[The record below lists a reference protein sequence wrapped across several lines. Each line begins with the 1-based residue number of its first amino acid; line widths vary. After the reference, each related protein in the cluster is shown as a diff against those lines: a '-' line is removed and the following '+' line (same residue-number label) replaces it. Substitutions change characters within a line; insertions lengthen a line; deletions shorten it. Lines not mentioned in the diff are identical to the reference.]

1 MQPKENKYL
10 KVFGWLSL
18 TAVCLCYFLIVY
30 FSYHNRTYQE
40 KEHDS
45 RVFGQKRKFLLYLPE
60 SYTKSDKRY
69 PVIYYF
75 HGWGGR
81 PWLDVNANLAYDSIQ
96 NLVNKYQ
103 LILVMA
109 DGSMDGIEPN
119 PYNVGEPWEVRF
131 SIQYKDYFPELV
143 SYIDSNYRTLTDR
156 GHRALMGF
164 SMGGFISLFMGGI
177 YADRICAVMSF
188 AGSPEMMTGY
198 PGNETLY
205 PIRYTFKNLNDLD
218 VRMHNGNTDILYY
231 LNEEVHAGAGWEG
244 KKIEYWTFHG
254 PHMIDHHGE
263 TKVLEMGVK
272 FISDAFHKQW
282 PPPKKWS
289 HYDIY
294 PSFDLWGY
302 HIESDKKEPGFI
314 FLKNVD
320 STGFGIYTLRWLP
333 DGPAIAP
340 VSMRV
345 VTAPVYKPGAC
356 YDMILYSSA
365 RDSLVTKSVC
375 ADSNGR
381 ISVEATGSGDQIGIT
396 DKNSLPQWVI
406 LDYTMDSGSH
416 YLQTD
421 RENKIHIRLLNR
433 GGENELPARIRMV
446 LSTGDSNIQ
455 ITNPELEIKFEK
467 GKRIVRTESFSILCN
482 KKPPAHAEPPM
493 VKFTLTEKNSAGNFM
508 DDFTVPVLYD
518 LPLFDSIRIDDGL
531 TLRDSAFGKGN
542 GNGVA
547 EAGENILLYQ
557 GSHRLRIYAEDPWV
571 PKDQE
576 RLAIEIIPARWPD
589 GMSLSSVFHIL
600 PGCPDG
606 HVISGIACYETKT
619 FNPIERK
626 LTWGSFRLTVR
637 NKKQ

>member
-1 MQPKENKYL
+1 MHPGENKYL

-18 TAVCLCYFLIVY
+18 AAVSICFFLIVY

-40 KEHDS
+40 KEHYS
-45 RVFGQKRKFLLYLPE
+45 RVFGQNREFLLYLPD
-60 SYTKSDKRY
+60 SYTKSEKRY

-81 PWLDVNANLAYDSIQ
+81 PYMDVNANLAYDSIQ

-119 PYNVGEPWEVRF
+119 PYNVGEPEDVRF
-131 SIQYKDYFPELV
+131 SIQYKDYFPELMG
-143 SYIDSNYRTLTDR
+143 YIDSNYRTLTDR

-205 PIRYTFKNLNDLD
+205 PVRYTFKNLNDLD
-218 VRMHNGNTDILYY
+218 VRIHNGNIDILYW
-231 LNEEVHAGAGWEG
+231 LNEEVNAGAGWEG
-244 KKIEYWTFHG
+244 KKIEYWTFPG
-254 PHMIDHHGE
+254 PHMIDHRGK
-263 TKVLEMGVK
+263 TTVLEMGIK
-272 FISDAFHKQW
+272 FISDAFQKKW

-302 HIESDKKEPGFI
+302 QVRTDKKEPGFI

-320 STGFGIYTLRWLP
+320 SIGFGIYALRWLP
-333 DGPAIAP
+333 DGPAMAP
-340 VSMRV
+340 VSMQV
-345 VTAPVYKPGAC
+345 LTAPLYKPGGC
-356 YDMILYSSA
+356 YDMMLYSA
-365 RDSLVTKSVC
+365 AKDSLITKSIC

-381 ISVEATGSGDQIGIT
+381 IDIQPTGSGDQIGIT
-396 DKNSLPQWVI
+396 DKNSLPEWVV
-406 LDYTMDSGSH
+406 LDYTVDDSSRFLKTGK
-416 YLQTD
+416 
-421 RENKIHIRLLNR
+421 ENKIRVRLLNR
-433 GGENELPARIRMV
+433 GGESDLPATIRLV
-446 LSTGDSNIQ
+446 LNTTDSAVHIK
-455 ITNPELEIKFEK
+455 NPEREIKFEK
-467 GKRIVRTESFSILCN
+467 GQRMIRTEAFTVLCN
-482 KKPPAHAEPPM
+482 KKPPPHAEPPM
-493 VKFTLTEKNSAGNFM
+493 IKFSLTEQYSRGIFM
-508 DDFTVPVLYD
+508 DDFTVPVLYNV
-518 LPLFDSIRIDDGL
+518 PLFDSIRIDDGL
-531 TLRDSAFGKGN
+531 NLRDSVFGRGN
-542 GNGVA
+542 GDGMA
-547 EAGENILLYQ
+547 DAGENILLYQ
-557 GSHRLRIYAEDPWV
+557 GSHRLRIYTEDPWV
-571 PKDQE
+571 PGNQE

-626 LTWGSFRLTVR
+626 LTWGSFRLMVK
-637 NKKQ
+637 NKKL